1 MYPADTK
8 EILITADCGGSNGY
22 KVRLWK
28 YELQKLANQID
39 KKITVL
45 HFHPGTSK
53 WNKIE
58 HRLFSFISKNWRGKP
73 LISTAVIIS
82 LINATKTDEGL
93 TVKCVVDNREYKTKE
108 VVSDKDYE
116 AITIKAHKFHG
127 EWNYT
132 ISPNKK

>member
-1 MYPADTK
+1 MNPADTK
-8 EILITADCGGSNGY
+8 EILITADCGCSNGY

-39 KKITVL
+39 KKITEL
-45 HFHPGTSK
+45 HFPPGTSK

-58 HRLFSFISKNWRGKP
+58 HRLFFFISKNWRGKP
-73 LISTAVIIS
+73 LISTALIIS

-93 TVKCVVDNREYKTKE
+93 TVKGVLANREYKSKE
-108 VVSDKDYE
+108 VVGDQDYE
-116 AITIKAHKFHG
+116 AITIKAHKIHG